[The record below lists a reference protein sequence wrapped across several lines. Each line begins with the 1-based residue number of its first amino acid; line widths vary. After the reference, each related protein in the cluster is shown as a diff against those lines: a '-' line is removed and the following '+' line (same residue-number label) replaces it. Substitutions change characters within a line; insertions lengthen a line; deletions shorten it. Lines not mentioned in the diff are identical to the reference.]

1 MEQTITTV
9 SSEGIDGYLATVAE
23 THRAALETLRR
34 QIRRFYPEATEHLS
48 YGNPL
53 FKLNGHPLVGFSAHQ
68 RHCGF
73 FVWSKTAL
81 KTLGDMLDGYDT
93 AESTI
98 RFAPDTRLPE
108 GIVKAVLDVR
118 AGEIQDR
125 WGQKSTTKQARATA
139 ALEAR

>member
-1 MEQTITTV
+1 MTTTNT
-9 SSEGIDGYLATVAE
+9 EGIDGYLAEVAE
-23 THRAALETLRR
+23 THRGALENLRK
-34 QIRRFYPEATEHLS
+34 QIRGFYPEATEHLS

-98 RFAPDTRLPE
+98 RFAPATPLPE

-118 AGEIQDR
+118 ANEIKDR
-125 WGQKSTTKQARATA
+125 WGHKSNGKRDP
-139 ALEAR
+139 